1 MNQNRI
7 FQLSESGQHER
18 IRMLADA
25 VSVEADR
32 RSSWVTVTRAGNFT
46 DPRYGS
52 FSITRQM
59 LSEMISNFTANVYGQ
74 DIAIDVDHKPGN
86 GAAGYVRQL
95 QLDGSKLRALVE
107 WTEYGIE
114 AITKKGFKYLS
125 AEFCENFIDN
135 ELQKQHGPTLLAAG
149 LTVRPVIKGLDVVQ
163 CSESDSGQ
171 YPTLIS
177 EQLIKQ
183 LHEED
188 TMKWQQLIAAMMAF
202 LKPLKLSEGV
212 LASFKKLA
220 EDSLAGIE
228 EEAKAKLIIENI
240 QNGAKTL
247 AEAHPN
253 ATNVTMQ
260 LASPSGLTHEDVVR
274 ILTEQKTA
282 EDNQRKQLS
291 EKLESKQKV
300 LSETINAAQGID
312 DEAKASM
319 ITALSELVTV
329 DMSDD
334 QLKKLGEREL
344 EHANKEAA
352 HRQLSEMGITLNSP
366 SGRVHLQD
374 VPTNEAARLQNIQ
387 HQQLRTTSA
396 FYNGQIRLS
405 EDKALP
411 GFVRDVLNLFDAQHS
426 QQIGMAVRTL
436 SEGVTNVSD
445 SNLPIGFQRE
455 VIREALSD
463 LNVLALVSTYTDASA
478 TATTQIP
485 YEQRH
490 TGGIANDGIVY
501 ERSPIPKV
509 KVSQKMDLAYINAM
523 KLAIDVSNEVLH
535 FTRTA
540 GINWDAW
547 GRNVASAAR
556 LVKELLCR
564 RIANELQRCADAF
577 MAMFVTNEGI
587 TKEGNV
593 YKTDHFPIVRQRQVF
608 DLQGNAVGQPEN
620 PIVVKDG
627 STELKPWDG
636 SGKQPSGL
644 YYHVVNY
651 NLGYVSLVDQDGVLE
666 DPAGAVKISYS
677 YATNIVKVDADI
689 PVNVAKEKHLNGLI
703 QAISAQK
710 AMMASGR
717 YVTPDFALM
726 SPTLNDTATN
736 AEQFTMSAK
745 RDGVNTTAQGDLEKI
760 KGIEAWGTNAPGIDL
775 GDERILLGQRSIA
788 SYTVA
793 KPWSMSEPVEAR
805 DENGNLTGARE
816 SYGEEYN
823 AIHVPKPLYDRFT
836 SVLYFSFTNR

>member
-1 MNQNRI
+1 MNKKRI

-25 VSVEADR
+25 VSVDTNR
-32 RSSWVTVTRAGNFT
+32 RSSWVTITRTGNFT
-46 DPRYGS
+46 DPRYGV
-52 FSITRQM
+52 FTITRQM
-59 LSEMISNFTANVYGQ
+59 LSEMISNFTSNVYGQ

-125 AEFCENFIDN
+125 AEFCENFTDN
-135 ELQKQHGPTLLAAG
+135 EFQKQHGPVLLAAG

-163 CSESDSGQ
+163 CSKSNSGQ

-183 LHEED
+183 LHEEN
-188 TMKWQQLIAAMMAF
+188 TMKWQHLIAALMAF
-202 LKPLKLSEGV
+202 CKSLKLSEGV
-212 LASFKKLA
+212 LNSFKKLA
-220 EDSLAGIE
+220 EDSLTGIE
-228 EEAKAKLIIENI
+228 EEAKAKRIIENI
-240 QNGAKTL
+240 KSSVKIL
-247 AEAHPN
+247 AEEHPN
-253 ATNVTMQ
+253 ANSVTMQ
-260 LASPSGLTHEDVVR
+260 LSSPAGVTAEDVVR
-274 ILTEQKTA
+274 ILSEQREA
-282 EDNQRKQLS
+282 ENIQRKQLS

-300 LSETINAAQGID
+300 LSDTVNAAQSID
-312 DEAKASM
+312 DEAKANI
-319 ITALSELVTV
+319 ITELSKLVTV
-329 DMSDD
+329 DISDD
-334 QLKKLGEREL
+334 QIKKLAEREID
-344 EHANKEAA
+344 HKNKEIAY
-352 HRQLSEMGITLNSP
+352 RKLSVMGVTLNSP

-387 HQQLRTTSA
+387 HQQLRNTSA

-436 SEGVTNVSD
+436 SEGTTNIFD

-490 TGGIANDGIVY
+490 IGSIANDGIVY

-509 KVSQKMDLAYINAM
+509 KVSQKMDLAYINVM

-547 GRNVASAAR
+547 GRNVASAAL

-564 RIANELQRCADAF
+564 RIANELQRCADAY
-577 MAMFVTNEGI
+577 MAMSVVDESIN
-587 TKEGNV
+587 KEGNV
-593 YKTDHFPIVRQRQVF
+593 YKTDNFPIVRQHQVF

-627 STELKPWDG
+627 STALNPWDG

-651 NLGYVSLVDQDGVLE
+651 NLGYVSLIDQDGSLA
-666 DPAGAVKISYS
+666 DPSDAVKISYS
-677 YATNIVKVDADI
+677 YATNLLKVDADI
-689 PVNVAKEKHLNGLI
+689 PANVSKEKHLNKLI
-703 QAISAQK
+703 QAVSAQK
-710 AMMASGR
+710 AIMASGR
-717 YVTPDFALM
+717 YTTPDFALM

-736 AEQFTMSAK
+736 AEQFAMSAK
-745 RDGVNTTAQGDLEKI
+745 REGVSSTAQGDLEKI

-775 GDERILLGQRSIA
+775 GDERILLGRRGIA

-805 DENGNLTGARE
+805 DENGSLTGAKE

-823 AIHVPKPLYDRFT
+823 SIHVPKPLYDRFT

>member
-1 MNQNRI
+1 M
-7 FQLSESGQHER
+7 
-18 IRMLADA
+18 
-25 VSVEADR
+25 
-32 RSSWVTVTRAGNFT
+32 
-46 DPRYGS
+46 
-52 FSITRQM
+52 
-59 LSEMISNFTANVYGQ
+59 
-74 DIAIDVDHKPGN
+74 
-86 GAAGYVRQL
+86 
-95 QLDGSKLRALVE
+95 
-107 WTEYGIE
+107 
-114 AITKKGFKYLS
+114 
-125 AEFCENFIDN
+125 
-135 ELQKQHGPTLLAAG
+135 LLAAG

-163 CSESDSGQ
+163 CSESDSGK

-188 TMKWQQLIAAMMAF
+188 TMKWQQLIAALMAF
-202 LKPLKLSEGV
+202 CEPLKLSEGV
-212 LASFKKLA
+212 LNSFKKLA

-240 QNGAKTL
+240 KSSLKTL
-247 AEAHPN
+247 AEEHPN
-253 ATNVTMQ
+253 ATNVTMKPS
-260 LASPSGLTHEDVVR
+260 SPAGVTAEDVVR
-274 ILTEQKTA
+274 ILSEQRTA
-282 EDNQRKQLS
+282 EDNQRKQLA
-291 EKLESKQKV
+291 EKLDTKNKV
-300 LSETINAAQGID
+300 LSDTVNAAQGID
-312 DEAKASM
+312 DEAKASI
-319 ITALSELVTV
+319 ITELSELVTV

-334 QLKKLGEREL
+334 QIKKLAKREID
-344 EHANKEAA
+344 HKNKEIA
-352 HRQLSEMGITLNSP
+352 HTKLSEMGITLSSP
-366 SGRVHLQD
+366 SGRVHIQD
-374 VPTNEAARLQNIQ
+374 VPTNDAAKLQNIQ
-387 HQQLRTTSA
+387 HQQLRNTSA

-436 SEGVTNVSD
+436 SESEGVTNVSD
-445 SNLPIGFQRE
+445 SNLPVGFQRE

-463 LNVLALVSTYTDASA
+463 LNVLSLVSTYTDASA

-490 TGGIANDGIVY
+490 PGGIANDGIVY

-523 KLAIDVSNEVLH
+523 KLAIDISNEILH
-535 FTRTA
+535 FTRTS

-556 LVKELLCR
+556 LVKELLSR

-577 MAMFVTNEGI
+577 MAMSVANEGI

-593 YKTDHFPIVRQRQVF
+593 YKTDNFPIVRQRQVF

-627 STELKPWDG
+627 STPLEPWDG
-636 SGKQPSGL
+636 SGKQKPGL
-644 YYHVVNY
+644 YYSVVNY
-651 NLGYVSLVDQDGVLE
+651 NLGYVSLVDQDGALADAV
-666 DPAGAVKISYS
+666 GAVKISYS
-677 YATNIVKVDADI
+677 YATNLLKVDADI
-689 PVNVAKEKHLNGLI
+689 PANVAKEKHLNALI

-736 AEQFTMSAK
+736 AEQFAMSAK
-745 RDGVNTTAQGDLEKI
+745 RDGVSTSAQGDLEKI
-760 KGIEAWGTNAPGIDL
+760 KGIEAWGTNAPGIDQ
-775 GDERILLGQRSIA
+775 GDERILLGQRGIA

-805 DENGNLTGARE
+805 DENGNLTGAKE

-823 AIHVPKPLYDRFT
+823 SIHVPKPLYDRFT